1 MLILKVYP
9 KGNIDFKFYFVT
21 NMQLFCI
28 KAPVKHIYF
37 KILPVDKIYFYSLY
51 FCYSDGSHLL

>member
-28 KAPVKHIYF
+28 KAPVKHINF
-37 KILPVDKIYFYSLY
+37 T
-51 FCYSDGSHLL
+51 C